1 MIANAS
7 GCDGPITP
15 KIFVDNSTSGL
26 GFITNAYWPIN
37 SSTSIKL
44 PIPTTSNP
52 STWGTITISTAST
65 TCMQG
70 TDSTVWQMTRAAG
83 FTSQLFSNDGMGAKV
98 EIAHR
103 SNPNAT
109 EGKITGIANYELF
122 ATKTNYVRV
131 YESVSIQASYRPSIG

>member
-1 MIANAS
+1 MHRGAMAQL
-7 GCDGPITP
+7 PRKFLLIT
-15 KIFVDNSTSGL
+15 
-26 GFITNAYWPIN
+26 
-37 SSTSIKL
+37 L
-44 PIPTTSNP
+44 PRDWDLLQMHIGRLILLLQSNFLSLQHQIHLHGVQLRSQQLVP
-52 STWGTITISTAST
+52 LV
-65 TCMQG
+65 MQG